1 MMSKSFS
8 KTVLAI
14 HHIPIVSF
22 IFACLLSLGIITTL
36 LLSWT
41 MWLVAL
47 LVAAA
52 WLPLLIM
59 KTVSLYRRYR
69 WFALFFV
76 LVATQGGHL
85 LEHFFQMIQIHL
97 LGIPAAQA
105 NGLISILN
113 TEVSHLVWNT
123 WVLALVVALI
133 FLFPRNH
140 WLKVVVVVSV
150 WHTIEHVYLLYEALK
165 TGISG
170 LPGLLGQGGLIGGGL
185 PLSRP
190 DLHFLYN
197 FIEEALLLVAY
208 FWQIRQI
215 QAGEEARVSSG
226 DRAFSKSRLPAGMDQ

>member
-1 MMSKSFS
+1 MSHPFP
-8 KTVLAI
+8 KTILAI
-14 HHIPIVSF
+14 HRIPVVSF
-22 IFACLLSLGIITTL
+22 IFACLLSLGIIATL

-41 MWLVAL
+41 MWLVAIL
-47 LVAAA
+47 IALA
-52 WLPLLIM
+52 WLPLLVL
-59 KTVSLYRRYR
+59 KTASLYRSYR

-76 LVATQGGHL
+76 LVVTQGAHL

-113 TEVSHLVWNT
+113 TEVTHFIWNT

-140 WLKVVVVVSV
+140 WLKAVVIISV
-150 WHTIEHVYLLYEALK
+150 WHTVEHTYLLYEALK

-170 LPGLLGQGGLIGGGL
+170 LPGLLAQGGLIAGGL

-208 FWQIRQI
+208 LWQIRQI
-215 QAGEEARVSSG
+215 QANQRPLASAAP
-226 DRAFSKSRLPAGMDQ
+226 RALPAK